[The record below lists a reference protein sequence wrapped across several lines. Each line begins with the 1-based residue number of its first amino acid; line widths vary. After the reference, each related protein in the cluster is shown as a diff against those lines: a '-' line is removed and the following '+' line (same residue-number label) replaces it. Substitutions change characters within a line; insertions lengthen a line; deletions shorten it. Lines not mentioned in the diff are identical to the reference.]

1 MVKIIWSEL
10 ALEDLSSIYAFIS
23 IDSSF
28 YDGRLID
35 RIIERTDQL
44 IDFPNSVRIVPEF
57 NIETL
62 KELIEGNYRIVY
74 DTANGQVEIVRVHHA
89 A

>member
-1 MVKIIWSEL
+1 MVNIIWSEL

-28 YDGRLID
+28 YAGRLID